1 MLHVSEKGHVS
12 LRTVGPQ
19 DMQQGVSFNV
29 SQLSVPMLEV
39 RVSITQ
45 PLPRSDC
52 DIPQSHVLSLGP
64 FFCLSPVA
72 TGQV

>member
-1 MLHVSEKGHVS
+1 MLHVSEQGHVS

-19 DMQQGVSFNV
+19 HKQQGVSFNV

-45 PLPRSDC
+45 PPVKSDC
-52 DIPQSHVLSLGP
+52 DIPQSHALSLGP

-72 TGQV
+72 PGQV